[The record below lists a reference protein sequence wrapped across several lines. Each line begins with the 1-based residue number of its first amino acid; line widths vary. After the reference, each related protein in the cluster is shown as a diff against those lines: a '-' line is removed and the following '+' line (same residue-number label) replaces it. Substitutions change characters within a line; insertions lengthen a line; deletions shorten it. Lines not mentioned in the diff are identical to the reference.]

1 MCLQT
6 FGEIASDT
14 YMMFFFILDQFYY
27 SIHGVSPHF
36 KSLYMNSKDH
46 SCDYIEVTTALYKG
60 QVLLPGSACKH
71 YKSKLPSAAPEISP
85 DSARAELSCPDTIP
99 PHRIQPG
106 R

>member
-1 MCLQT
+1 MQT

-60 QVLLPGSACKH
+60 QVLLPRSFTH
-71 YKSKLPSAAPEISP
+71 FNQ
-85 DSARAELSCPDTIP
+85 ARPQDTWLEETVKGKIVT
-99 PHRIQPG
+99 RIVFT
-106 R
+106 